1 MAISIQNTFI
11 TSKIN
16 HEMSLSNQSIQL
28 SAKKLSSGLRVV
40 EAGDNVSDLGIS
52 VKMKSQVQ
60 GINQALQNTGNGI
73 SFAQTGE
80 SALAEM
86 HQILQHMRSL
96 IVQGLSEVLSS
107 SDKTSISKEIQEN
120 IKQIDSLVETTK
132 FNQKKLFDGSFK
144 NQQFQVGI
152 DVEDSLFVS
161 LRSLTSKQLARQVL
175 QVSTTGVDTANSLLK
190 DSSEYFRL
198 NGQEIRNTTND
209 DDQVSYS
216 ENFASAIAK
225 AKAIND
231 AYEATGVR
239 AIVLSTRTDNQA
251 DLNLAFGADVLGN
264 SGSVLA
270 TQLTGST
277 YMSVNGY
284 KITDISVEDND
295 ATGALVDAINQGYDQ
310 TGVVAQINENGQL
323 VLSADDGRNIT
334 ISYNDSNFGYD
345 IETSIGL
352 RSNLGFA
359 YGGRLIL
366 QSEKTVDLDISYGV
380 NLALGNI
387 TQNLSYDPGSEIR
400 WMTQTA
406 RSIKSINLETED
418 GRASAIDTVDLAIKH
433 VSEQRSFLGAL
444 QNRLTGSLGQLEQYR
459 YAVSSALSNHQDLDF
474 AQEITNYTSAQIKF
488 NTASQISA
496 IAQGQ
501 QSQLL
506 SLIPNLSISQNTS
519 SQNAIS
525 QNISAQNIVSSSNT
539 FNQSAR
545 QTAPSIASLRNSPF
559 K

>member
-1 MAISIQNTFI
+1 MAISIQNHFI

-16 HEMSLSNQSIQL
+16 HEMNLSNQTIQL
-28 SAKKLSSGLRVV
+28 SAKKLASGLRVV

-73 SFAQTGE
+73 SFAQTGD

-86 HQILQHMRSL
+86 HNLLQHIRSL
-96 IVQGLSEVLSS
+96 IVQGLSEVITSN
-107 SDKTSISKEIQEN
+107 DKTSISKEIQDN
-120 IKQIDSLVETTK
+120 IKQIDALVETTK

-144 NQQFQVGI
+144 NQQFQVGSE
-152 DVEDSLFVS
+152 VEDSLFVS

-175 QVSTTGVDTANSLLK
+175 QVSTTGVDTANPLIK
-190 DSSEYFRL
+190 DTSEYFRL
-198 NGQEIRNTTND
+198 NGQNIRNTTND

-216 ENFASAIAK
+216 ENSASAIAK
-225 AKAIND
+225 AKVINE
-231 AYEATGVR
+231 AYDFTGVR
-239 AIVLSTRTDNQA
+239 AVVLSTRTDNQS
-251 DLNLAFGADVLGN
+251 DLNIAFGADVLGN
-264 SGSVLA
+264 SGSV
-270 TQLTGST
+270 TQTILTGST

-284 KITDISVEDND
+284 KIADLTIEDND
-295 ATGALVDAINQGYDQ
+295 ATGSLVDAINAGYDQ
-310 TGVVAQINENGQL
+310 TGVIAEINENGAL
-323 VLSADDGRNIT
+323 VLSAEDGRNIT
-334 ISYNDSNFGYD
+334 VSYMDSNFGYD
-345 IETSIGL
+345 IEASIGL

-406 RSIKSINLETED
+406 KSIKSISLDTED
-418 GRASAIDTVDLAIKH
+418 GRASALNTVDLAIKH
-433 VSEQRSFLGAL
+433 VSEQRNFLGAL
-444 QNRLTGSLGQLEQYR
+444 QNRLASSLGQLEQYR
-459 YAVSSALSNHQDLDF
+459 YAMTTALSNHQDADF

-496 IAQGQ
+496 IAQAN

-506 SLIPNLSISQNTS
+506 NLIPNLSINPNSNLQKTTSQTNPL
-519 SQNAIS
+519 
-525 QNISAQNIVSSSNT
+525 
-539 FNQSAR
+539 NQSAR
-545 QTAPSIASLRNSPF
+545 QVVPTLSSLSLKNNSF

>member
-1 MAISIQNTFI
+1 
-11 TSKIN
+11 
-16 HEMSLSNQSIQL
+16 MSLSNQSIQL

>member
-1 MAISIQNTFI
+1 MAISIQNHFI

-16 HEMSLSNQSIQL
+16 HEMNLSNQTIQL
-28 SAKKLSSGLRVV
+28 SAKKLASGLRVV
-40 EAGDNVSDLGIS
+40 EAGDHVSDLGIS

-73 SFAQTGE
+73 SFAQTGD

-86 HQILQHMRSL
+86 HNLLQHIRSL
-96 IVQGLSEVLSS
+96 IVQGLSEVITSN
-107 SDKTSISKEIQEN
+107 DKTSISKEIQDN
-120 IKQIDSLVETTK
+120 IKQIDALVETTK

-144 NQQFQVGI
+144 NQQFQVGSEI
-152 DVEDSLFVS
+152 EDSLFVS

-175 QVSTTGVDTANSLLK
+175 QVSTTGVDTANSLIK
-190 DSSEYFRL
+190 DTSEYFRL
-198 NGQEIRNTTND
+198 NGQDIRNTTND

-225 AKAIND
+225 AKVINE
-231 AYEATGVR
+231 AYDVTGVR
-239 AIVLSTRTDNQA
+239 ALVLSTRTDNQT
-251 DLNLAFGADVLGN
+251 DLNIAFGADVLGN
-264 SGSVLA
+264 SGSV
-270 TQLTGST
+270 TRTILTGST

-284 KITDISVEDND
+284 KIADLTIEDND
-295 ATGALVDAINQGYDQ
+295 ATGSLVDAINAGYDQ
-310 TGVVAQINENGQL
+310 TGVVAEINENGAL
-323 VLSADDGRNIT
+323 VLSAEDGRNIT
-334 ISYNDSNFGYD
+334 VSYMDSNFGYD
-345 IETSIGL
+345 IEASIGL

-406 RSIKSINLETED
+406 KSIKSISLDSED
-418 GRASAIDTVDLAIKH
+418 GRASALGTVDLAIKH

-444 QNRLTGSLGQLEQYR
+444 QNRLAGSLGQLEQYR
-459 YAVSSALSNHQDLDF
+459 YAITTALSNHQDVDF
-474 AQEITNYTSAQIKF
+474 AQEITNYTSGQIKF

-496 IAQGQ
+496 IAQGN

-506 SLIPNLSISQNTS
+506 NLIPNLSLNTNLNTQKTTSQTNP
-519 SQNAIS
+519 
-525 QNISAQNIVSSSNT
+525 

-545 QTAPSIASLRNSPF
+545 QTVPTLASLSF
-559 K
+559 KNNASK